1 MDEPLS
7 DETMSSLV
15 TEFKKACQPYA
26 HRPEQGGRVSSSFPR
41 MYFFSFLEECQLQI
55 KPDDDGINTKVR
67 AIFTSTQV
75 HANYTTCTPDTA
87 STVRCI
93 LYDADIPGCEDDE
106 EEEPSANKEL
116 SDWLVAARE
125 HLRTVQSSS
134 RAHADETTEEPGLIL
149 AKSIDDVMTQLDSA
163 IDVSKCTQFLLCP
176 GHTHWE

>member
-1 MDEPLS
+1 
-7 DETMSSLV
+7 
-15 TEFKKACQPYA
+15 
-26 HRPEQGGRVSSSFPR
+26 

-75 HANYTTCTPDTA
+75 HTNYTTCTPDTA

-93 LYDADIPGCEDDE
+93 LYDVDIPGCEDDE

-116 SDWLVAARE
+116 SDWLVAVRE

-134 RAHADETTEEPGLIL
+134 RAHADEITEEPGLIL
-149 AKSIDDVMTQLDSA
+149 AKSIDDVMTQLDNA
-163 IDVSKCTQFLLCP
+163 IDFSKC
-176 GHTHWE
+176 HAHWE